1 MSTLDPS
8 SNLRAGYRAA
18 AVLLATAC
26 AGIGGAH
33 IVTALTPRTYQ
44 AHASI
49 LVTGDAS
56 QLMPTIARLAETQEV
71 ALETATEARVPAALA
86 IDHISADSQPG
97 MQIITL
103 TVSAHKPADAAN
115 IANAAT
121 RVLRREV
128 AKQPLG
134 TAGPIAAHA
143 LDQAAVPSEPAT
155 PLPLLND
162 TIGALLGLMAGL
174 GVMSMRRRLDDRL
187 RWPDQIEAQLGLPIL
202 AAIPGISR
210 RAIRSGARSAFRR
223 RRVAE
228 AAGEAAALL
237 TALTH
242 STDHRRLLVTG
253 VGANDRCMGTA
264 LLALG
269 LAERHEHV
277 TLIDAHLG
285 RSAMARQFPESAQF
299 SLQSVLTG
307 PSPVMPERLAEPS
320 TLTVMPSAPADLRTA
335 ATLLRGRAF
344 AELLDQ
350 AARTSDLVLVHAPAI
365 LQGADIAAP
374 ALRTDAAVLIVRVGM
389 TRCAEM
395 RRAVLLLQKIGIPIE
410 GVLVLGAIG
419 TRRSTFERPGGTT
432 STTVTSL
439 SRTAPQPR
447 RNAAPDFTIPS
458 AV

>member
-8 SNLRAGYRAA
+8 PNLRAGYRAA

-33 IVTALTPRTYQ
+33 VATALTPRTYQ
-44 AHASI
+44 AHASVLI
-49 LVTGDAS
+49 TGDAG
-56 QLMPTIARLAETQEV
+56 QLMPTIARLAETREV
-71 ALETATEARVPAALA
+71 ALATANEARVPAALA

-97 MQIITL
+97 MQILTL
-103 TVSAHKPADAAN
+103 TATAHKPTDAAN

-121 RVLRREV
+121 RVLSLEM

-134 TAGPIAAHA
+134 VAGRIAAHT
-143 LDQAAVPSEPAT
+143 LDEAAVPSEAAT

-162 TIGALLGLMAGL
+162 AIGALLGLMAGL
-174 GVMSMRRRLDDRL
+174 GLMSMRRRLDDRL

-210 RAIRSGARSAFRR
+210 RSIRSGARSAYRR

-242 STDHRRLLVTG
+242 STDHRRLLVTE
-253 VGANDRCMGTA
+253 VRADDRCMGAA

-269 LAERHEHV
+269 LAECHEHV
-277 TLIDAHLG
+277 TLIDAQLS
-285 RSAMARQFPESAQF
+285 RSAMARQFPESEEF

-307 PSPVMPERLAEPS
+307 PSPVMPERLAAPS
-320 TLTVMPSAPADLRTA
+320 TLTVMPAAPADPRTGA
-335 ATLLRGRAF
+335 ALLRGRPF
-344 AELLDQ
+344 AELVDK
-350 AARTSDLVLVHAPAI
+350 AAQTSDLVLVHAPAV

-374 ALRTDAAVLIVRVGM
+374 ALRTDAAVLVVRAGM

-395 RRAVLLLQKIGIPIE
+395 RRAVLLLQRIGTPIE

-419 TRRSTFERPGGTT
+419 TRRSTFERPGGATGT
-432 STTVTSL
+432 AMTGL
-439 SRTAPQPR
+439 SRTAPQSR
-447 RNAAPDFTIPS
+447 RNSAPDFTIPS
-458 AV
+458 AA